1 MLTIQEIFDE
11 IKTSG
16 GLTPSRRL
24 RDIASRFPNQVDF
37 RDKRDG
43 IWNEITYGEFWTQ
56 VQYVGSALNYF
67 GVKRT
72 DKVAIPVSYTHLTL
86 PTRLPV

>member
-1 MLTIQEIFDE
+1 MLTIQEIFEE

-24 RDIASRFPNQVDF
+24 RDIAKRFPDQVAF
-37 RDKRDG
+37 RDKRYG

-72 DKVAIPVSYTHLTL
+72 DKVAIHSENLSLIHI
-86 PTRLPV
+86 